1 MKIFLYVFSKFYFG
15 DHKQELGAELRHLT
29 SEPVQTDCTKVVY
42 LVRAQLDLMKS
53 ICSQIHHDTSKGIQR
68 EYFLYFVPR
77 RAVVCEK
84 VCFPVLAY
92 VGIISRLR
100 SWCILSPTL
109 CAIQILEEEKVHHL
123 LTIGEY
129 PLYLLPLDDDV
140 LSFELDTAYRVCL
153 VLVSSL
159 AFRIFYTSL

>member
-1 MKIFLYVFSKFYFG
+1 MTINKGFLCVYSKFDFG

-29 SEPVQTDCTKVVY
+29 SEPVQTDCTRVVY

-84 VCFPVLAY
+84 VCFPVLMLCWNY
-92 VGIISRLR
+92 FMLK
-100 SWCILSPTL
+100 ILVYFVPNFVYN
-109 CAIQILEEEKVHHL
+109 A
-123 LTIGEY
+123 
-129 PLYLLPLDDDV
+129 
-140 LSFELDTAYRVCL
+140 DT
-153 VLVSSL
+153 
-159 AFRIFYTSL
+159 